1 MRVRAQAKW
10 VRTSARKARLVLDHI
25 RGRSVPEAR
34 TILAFTP
41 RAAATDIE
49 KVLRSAVANAE
60 ANHGLDGDELVVE
73 AAFADEGP
81 TLKRW
86 KPRARGRVNRIRKRT
101 CHVTLVL
108 AEVPEEN
115 TRRRP
120 RKQARDAR
128 VRTCGRGVHA
138 EGQDTTTQE
147 GGGCLMGQKVH
158 PGGFRVGVIHD
169 WKSNWW
175 TGKPEFAAY
184 LLEDVRIREHIL
196 GKLSHAGLSDI
207 LIRKDKQ
214 RITVDIYTARPGI
227 VIGKSGVEV
236 DALRKELHAIT
247 KKNVHININ
256 EIKRPELDAKLV
268 AQSIAEQLENR
279 VSFRRAMKR
288 SLASAMRS
296 GAQGIKITAAGRLG
310 GGEMSRREMYS
321 EGRVPLHTIRAD
333 IDYGQAEAKTTF
345 GIIGVKVWV
354 NKGEIMP
361 EGYDAPAARDTRL
374 GDQDQARRRRGAS
387 AEGLGAS
394 REGRGRGQ
402 DREGLGIMPRKRRA
416 VSVQVAVGRGSARA
430 ATSSR
435 GRRRPRRRRPPSS
448 PRAGAR
454 RRARGAGRSGD
465 SRGDA
470 RGGRE
475 LMLMPRK
482 TKFRRHH
489 RGHRRGMSTGQTT
502 VQFGEYGLK
511 ALEAGWVT
519 NRQIEAA
526 RIAATR
532 KIRRSGKVWINLF
545 PDKPFTKK
553 PAETRMGSGKG
564 SPEGW
569 VAVVKPGRVMF
580 ELAGVDEPLAKEA
593 LRLAGQKLPLKTKFV
608 RREADLFES

>member
-34 TILAFTP
+34 TILAFTQ

-108 AEVPEEN
+108 AEVPEQN

-120 RKQARDAR
+120 RKQAETAASAPPRR
-128 VRTCGRGVHA
+128 FHT
-138 EGQDTTTQE
+138 EGQDPTTQE

-296 GAQGIKITAAGRLG
+296 GAQGIKITAGGRLG

-361 EGYDAPAARDTRL
+361 EGYDAPTGRDTRL

-394 REGRGRGQ
+394 REGRGRSQ
-402 DREGLGIMPRKRRA
+402 DREGLGHH
-416 VSVQVAVGRGSARA
+416 A
-430 ATSSR
+430 AQEAQPAP
-435 GRRRPRRRRPPSS
+435 GRRTAGAAPSPRPPAGPAGSRDGSPRR
-448 PRAGAR
+448 GA
-454 RRARGAGRSGD
+454 AGAGRSRARGD
-465 SRGDA
+465 AGRDTRGDA
-470 RGGRE
+470 REWGRE

-489 RGHRRGMSTGQTT
+489 RGHRRGTSRGQTT

-511 ALEAGWVT
+511 ALEAGWIT